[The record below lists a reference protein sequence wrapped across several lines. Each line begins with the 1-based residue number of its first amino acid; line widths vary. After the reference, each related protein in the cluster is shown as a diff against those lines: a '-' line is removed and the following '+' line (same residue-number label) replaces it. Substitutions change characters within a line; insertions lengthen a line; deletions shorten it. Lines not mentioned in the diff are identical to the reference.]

1 MKQSH
6 RKVHGLAWL
15 LLLPL
20 MIGFVYMAQNSK
32 PPTAP
37 AVSSAPAQSEQGELP

>member
-6 RKVHGLAWL
+6 RKVHGLLWL

-20 MIGFVYMAQNSK
+20 MVGFVYMAQDSK
-32 PPTAP
+32 PPTLP
-37 AVSSAPAQSEQGELP
+37 AVSSAPAQTERGELP